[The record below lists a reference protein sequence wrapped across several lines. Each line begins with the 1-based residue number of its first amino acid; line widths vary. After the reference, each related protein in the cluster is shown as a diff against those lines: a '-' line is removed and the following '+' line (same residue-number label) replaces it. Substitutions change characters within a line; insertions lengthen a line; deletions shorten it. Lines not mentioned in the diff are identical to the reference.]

1 MSTNARNI
9 EQIKGNADIGRFRF
23 KAGNDWVGGTY
34 NRAIVKE
41 FYGAL
46 QERSR
51 HERRGD
57 ASKRIPTVLNRC
69 IRSANVRAVDS
80 VRRCFWKSGSE
91 PSGDADIKVTIHSLP
106 RCR

>member
-51 HERRGD
+51 HERRGCVKENPHG
-57 ASKRIPTVLNRC
+57 AQQVHSVSKR
-69 IRSANVRAVDS
+69 
-80 VRRCFWKSGSE
+80 
-91 PSGDADIKVTIHSLP
+91 P
-106 RCR
+106 RCRFGPPMLLEERFRTVR